1 MTDLT
6 GRVALVTGGNG
17 GIGLGMA
24 EALARAGADVVI
36 WGRNEDKNAAASA
49 QLAKSGQ
56 RVAAFAC
63 DVSDE
68 SQVDDTFARSLD
80 AMGRVDCFFANAGT
94 SHAGKIVAKTSL
106 DSWRRVMSVNLD
118 SVFLCLRAASKHM
131 IERGDG
137 GALTVVSSTAA
148 IHGAAGNASYSTS
161 KTAILG
167 LMRAMAVEM
176 ARYKV
181 RVNAL
186 LPGWTKTDLA
196 RGGYESDV
204 FRTATTQ
211 RTPVRRWA
219 EPSEMGAAAVFLA
232 DPALTFHTGDTVV
245 VDGGYTIY

>member
-1 MTDLT
+1 
-6 GRVALVTGGNG
+6 
-17 GIGLGMA
+17 
-24 EALARAGADVVI
+24 
-36 WGRNEDKNAAASA
+36 
-49 QLAKSGQ
+49 
-56 RVAAFAC
+56 
-63 DVSDE
+63 
-68 SQVDDTFARSLD
+68 
-80 AMGRVDCFFANAGT
+80 
-94 SHAGKIVAKTSL
+94 
-106 DSWRRVMSVNLD
+106 
-118 SVFLCLRAASKHM
+118 
-131 IERGDG
+131 
-137 GALTVVSSTAA
+137 
-148 IHGAAGNASYSTS
+148 
-161 KTAILG
+161 
-167 LMRAMAVEM
+167 MAVEM